1 MGAFNSCIWYLLQI
15 VEPSGS
21 ERAIMIADNLLYV
34 AIFVFIIMFIGL
46 VLTFMEFRYG
56 KPKQQ
61 QERAEKN
68 PDSAGGDMPAR

>member
-1 MGAFNSCIWYLLQI
+1 
-15 VEPSGS
+15 
-21 ERAIMIADNLLYV
+21 MIADNLIYI

-56 KPKQQ
+56 NPKRQ

-68 PDSAGGDMPAR
+68 PDSAGGNMPAR